1 MKYISFYI
9 FFLAFSISVS
19 SQDIQHKLSVN
30 ININD
35 HLIEVIDDILIPND
49 YLLANPD
56 LMFSLNSNLKVYSPD
71 EKTVIQ
77 EIPEKENKDTRVPV
91 KTYSI
96 QVAGNSGKDIII
108 SIAYSG
114 LINDD
119 ITTGAAE
126 YARGFSETSGIISE
140 KGIYLAGSTQWV
152 PKFRNV
158 ELFSFFLEVKID
170 KEWSIV
176 SQGSRTINKITE
188 GKKRIR
194 YESPEPMDEIYLIGG
209 KWTEYSIPT
218 GRVLFQAFLR
228 TPDEKLAN
236 KYLGATQG
244 YLSMYEKMI
253 GPYPFTKFALVE
265 NFWETGYGMPS
276 FTLLGPKVIR
286 FPWILYSS
294 YPHELLHNYWGNSV
308 YVDYETGNWC
318 EGITVYMADHL
329 LKEQQGQGAEY
340 RQSTLQKY
348 TDFVNPENDF
358 PLNEFISRN
367 NSAEEAVGYGKCMMM
382 NNMLRTNFG
391 DEVFLKAY
399 SKFYHDYKFRKA
411 GFSDIQTC
419 FEEITGIDLSS
430 FFKQWTQRPGAPSLE
445 LFKVGINKTSS
456 SYELSFHINQSQ
468 PEEVFELDIPV
479 YVYLDGETV
488 VKSTS
493 IHMNNKAQDYL
504 LKFDKKPVRIEVD
517 PMFQLFRRLDRNE
530 VPTTLTQLFG
540 AKNAAVILPSESPSL
555 ENYKKMAEIWKITQE
570 AQGKN
575 LEIIFDNEL
584 QELPNNKSIW
594 VFGFENKFYGIAK
607 IPENYFNQLSEE
619 EKSTTQL
626 LKSEGSL
633 VYAIRN
639 PGNAELTL
647 GFAGSVQADAIEGLG
662 RKLPHYGK
670 YSYLGFKGTEP
681 KNTLKGVFPTL
692 GSPLNYPIPYSG
704 EIIPASAKIKPRK
717 ALTN

>member
-1 MKYISFYI
+1 MKYISFCI
-9 FFLAFSISVS
+9 FFLAFSITAS
-19 SQDIQHKLSVN
+19 SQDIRHKLSVK
-30 ININD
+30 INVHD
-35 HLIEVIDDILIPND
+35 HLIEVIDEILIPGD
-49 YLLANPD
+49 YLMANPD
-56 LMFSLNSNLKVYSPD
+56 LIFSLNSNLKVYSTD
-71 EKTVIQ
+71 EKITIQ
-77 EIPEKENKDTRVPV
+77 ENSEKENKDARVPV

-96 QVAGNSGKDIII
+96 KLTEKSGNDIII
-108 SIAYSG
+108 GIAYSG

-140 KGIYLAGSTQWV
+140 KGIYLAGSTQWI

-158 ELFSFFLEVKID
+158 ELFSFLLQVTID
-170 KEWSIV
+170 QEWSIV
-176 SQGSRTINKITE
+176 SQGTRTINKINE
-188 GKKRIR
+188 EKKQIR
-194 YESPEPMDEIYLIGG
+194 YESPEPMDEIYLVGG
-209 KWTEYSIPT
+209 KWKEYSIST

-228 TPDEKLAN
+228 TPDEQLAN

-308 YVDYETGNWC
+308 YVDYETGNWS
-318 EGITVYMADHL
+318 EGITAYMADHL
-329 LKEQQGQGAEY
+329 LKEQQGQGADY

-358 PLNEFISRN
+358 PLNEFLSRN
-367 NSAEEAVGYGKCMMM
+367 NSAEEAVGYGKCLMM

-399 SKFYHDYKFRKA
+399 SKFYNDYKFQKA
-411 GFSDIQTC
+411 GFSDIQAC
-419 FEEITGIDLSS
+419 FEEVTGTDLSS
-430 FFKQWTQRPGAPSLE
+430 FFKQWTQRKGAPSLE
-445 LFKVGINKTSS
+445 LSAVVINETSS
-456 SYELSFHINQSQ
+456 SYELTFHIDQTQ

-479 YVYLDGETV
+479 YVYLEGETEV
-488 VKSTS
+488 TS
-493 IHMNNKAQDYL
+493 VSMQMNDRAQDYL
-504 LKFDKKPVRIEVD
+504 LKFDKKPIRIDVD

-540 AKNAAVILPSESPSL
+540 AKNAAIILPSESPSI
-555 ENYKKMAEIWKITQE
+555 ENYKKMAEIWRITQE
-570 AQGKN
+570 AQGKG
-575 LEIIFDNEL
+575 LEIILDNEL
-584 QELPNNKSIW
+584 KELPKNKSVW

-607 IPENYFNQLSEE
+607 IPENYFNQLSAD
-619 EKSTTQL
+619 EKSKAQYLMT
-626 LKSEGSL
+626 EGSL
-633 VYAIRN
+633 VYAIQN
-639 PGNAELTL
+639 PGNAEFTL
-647 GFAGSVQADAIEGLG
+647 GFAGSILPDAIEGLG

-670 YSYLGFKGTEP
+670 YSYLGFEGTEP
-681 KNTLKGVFPTL
+681 KNTLKGIFPTL
-692 GSPLNYPIPYSG
+692 GSPLNYPIPYNGKITS
-704 EIIPASAKIKPRK
+704 ASIKIKPRK
-717 ALTN
+717 ALAD

>member
-1 MKYISFYI
+1 MKYISFCLL
-9 FFLAFSISVS
+9 FLAFSVTAS
-19 SQDIQHKLSVN
+19 SQDIVHKLSVN
-30 ININD
+30 INIHD
-35 HLIEVIDDILIPND
+35 HLIEVVDDILIPND

-56 LMFSLNSNLKVYSPD
+56 FLFSLNSNLKVHSPD

-77 EIPEKENKDTRVPV
+77 EITEKENKETRVPV

-96 QVAGNSGKDIII
+96 QLNEKSDRDIII
-108 SIAYSG
+108 RIAYSG

-140 KGIYLAGSTQWV
+140 KGVYLAGSTKWI
-152 PKFRNV
+152 PEFRNV
-158 ELFSFFLEVKID
+158 ELFSFFLEVTID
-170 KEWSIV
+170 QEWSII
-176 SQGSRTINKITE
+176 SQGSRTINEITE

-209 KWTEYSIPT
+209 KWTEYSIPG

-236 KYLGATQG
+236 KYLNATQG

-308 YVDYETGNWC
+308 YVDYKTGNWC
-318 EGITVYMADHL
+318 EGITAYMADHL
-329 LKEQQGQGAEY
+329 LKEQQGQGAAY

-348 TDFVNPENDF
+348 TDFVNTENDF
-358 PLNEFISRN
+358 PLNEFLSRN
-367 NSAEEAVGYGKCMMM
+367 NSAEEAVGYGKCLMM

-391 DEVFLKAY
+391 DELFLKAW

-419 FEEITGIDLSS
+419 FEAITGSELAS
-430 FFKQWTQRPGAPSLE
+430 FFEQWTQRPGAPSLE
-445 LFKVGINKTSS
+445 LSAVSVNKTSS
-456 SYELSFHINQSQ
+456 SYELSFHVDQTQ
-468 PEEVFELDIPV
+468 LEEAFELDIPV
-479 YVYLDGETV
+479 YVYLEGETE

-493 IHMNNKAQDYL
+493 ISMNNKAEDYL
-504 LKFDKKPVRIEVD
+504 LKFDAKPIRIEVD

-540 AKNAAVILPSESPSL
+540 AKNATLILPSESPSL
-555 ENYKKMAEIWKITQE
+555 ANYKKMAEIWKITQE

-575 LEIIFDNEL
+575 LEIVLDNEL
-584 QELPNNKSIW
+584 QELPKNKSIW
-594 VFGFENKFYGIAK
+594 VLGFENKFYEIAK
-607 IPENYFNQLSEE
+607 IPYNYFNQLSAD
-619 EKSTTQL
+619 EKSKMQIL
-626 LKSEGSL
+626 MAEGSL
-633 VYAIRN
+633 VYAIQN
-639 PGNAELTL
+639 PENAEFTL
-647 GFAGSVQADAIEGLG
+647 GFAGSIQAEAIEGLG

-681 KNTLKGVFPTL
+681 ENTLKGVFPTL
-692 GSPLNYPIPYSG
+692 GSPLNYPISYSG
-704 EIIPASAKIKPRK
+704 VIIPALAKIKPRK
-717 ALTN
+717 ALTE

>member
-1 MKYISFYI
+1 M
-9 FFLAFSISVS
+9 AFSITAS
-19 SQDIQHKLSVN
+19 SQDIKHKLGVK
-30 ININD
+30 INVHD
-35 HLIEVIDDILIPND
+35 HLIEVIDDIMIPGD
-49 YLLANPD
+49 YFMANPD
-56 LMFSLNSNLKVYSPD
+56 LTFSLNSNLKVYSPD
-71 EKTVIQ
+71 EKITIQ
-77 EIPEKENKDTRVPV
+77 EITEKENKEARVPV

-96 QVAGNSGKDIII
+96 HVAENNGRDIII

-152 PKFRNV
+152 PSFRNV
-158 ELFSFFLEVKID
+158 ELFSFFLEVTID
-170 KEWSIV
+170 QEWSVV
-176 SQGSRTINKITE
+176 SQGSRTINETTK

-209 KWTEYSIPT
+209 KWTEYSIST

-348 TDFVNPENDF
+348 TDFVNTENDF
-358 PLNEFISRN
+358 PLIEFLSRN

-391 DEVFLKAY
+391 DELFLKAW
-399 SKFYHDYKFRKA
+399 SKFYNDYKFKQA

-419 FEEITGIDLSS
+419 FEAITGSELDS
-430 FFKQWTQRPGAPSLE
+430 FFEQWTQRPGAPSLK
-445 LFKVGINKTSS
+445 LSGVVVNKTNS
-456 SYELSFHINQSQ
+456 SYELSFHIDQTQ
-468 PEEVFELDIPV
+468 PEEAFELDIPV
-479 YVYLDGETV
+479 YVYLEGETEV
-488 VKSTS
+488 SSTLIS
-493 IHMNNKAQDYL
+493 MNNKAQDYL
-504 LKFDKKPVRIEVD
+504 LKFDEKPVRIEVD

-540 AKNAAVILPSESPSL
+540 AKSATIILPSDSPSL
-555 ENYKKMAEIWKITQE
+555 DNYKKMAELWKITQE

-575 LEIIFDNEL
+575 MEIVLDNEL

-594 VFGFENKFYGIAK
+594 VIGFENKFYEIAK
-607 IPENYFNQLSEE
+607 IPENYFNQFSAD
-619 EKSTTQL
+619 EKSKAEL
-626 LKSEGSL
+626 LMSEGSL
-633 VYAIRN
+633 VYSIQN
-639 PGNAELTL
+639 PGNAEFTL
-647 GFAGSVQADAIEGLG
+647 GFAGSTLADAIEGLG

-681 KNTLKGVFPTL
+681 ENILKGIFPTL
-692 GSPLNYPIPYSG
+692 GSPLNYPISYNG
-704 EIIPASAKIKPRK
+704 VIIPTLAKIKPRK
-717 ALTN
+717 ALTD